1 MDKICTPKDASLRMT
16 KYKRPGMGVTKGTK
30 SRNADLTNVTSGRKL
45 QMHYKPPDG
54 TINENSLTIEDIIP

>member
-1 MDKICTPKDASLRMT
+1 
-16 KYKRPGMGVTKGTK
+16 MGVTKGTK